1 MRAPGRLS
9 EPPQLEPA
17 REAGLLESLLRRV
30 PNLQLQD
37 ARGRDT
43 DSVRRSWR
51 ILLRPL
57 ERLGIWRRRTHV
69 EVTLLWDAE
78 FQIMLSELRYP
89 PIGIPTHVARDA
101 RPSRRTPVPRP
112 VRGRTS
118 GPPQPLR
125 ACESTSCP
133 RSSPQKKLTIVNPTE
148 LGSLSA
154 CLNGR
159 ATRGYLA

>member
-69 EVTLLWDAE
+69 EVTLL
-78 FQIMLSELRYP
+78 
-89 PIGIPTHVARDA
+89 
-101 RPSRRTPVPRP
+101 
-112 VRGRTS
+112 
-118 GPPQPLR
+118 
-125 ACESTSCP
+125 
-133 RSSPQKKLTIVNPTE
+133 
-148 LGSLSA
+148 
-154 CLNGR
+154 
-159 ATRGYLA
+159 